1 MMNALNMINVLYVN
15 PTETLRMQKTA
26 DKYLRK
32 RFESNFLGALRAKN
46 AINKFFMVV
55 ALVLMIFFV
64 GKAQTNLIN
73 WIFWTLN
80 VLNFAF
86 LAVADNA
93 TSTNKASLRVARAI
107 KVFSA
112 YMLLFDILFMSFV
125 GEAEQ
130 PDMPQSTD

>member
-1 MMNALNMINVLYVN
+1 
-15 PTETLRMQKTA
+15 MQKGA
-26 DKYLRK
+26 EKHLRK
-32 RFESNFLGALRAKN
+32 RFESNFLSAIRAKH
-46 AINKFFMVV
+46 AINKFFMIV

-93 TSTNKASLRVARAI
+93 TSTNKASLYVAKTI

-112 YMLLFDILFMSFV
+112 YMLLFDILFMSFI
-125 GEAEQ
+125 GEEEQ
-130 PDMPQSTD
+130 PDRPESND